1 MIRKEI
7 AKIYGVSCFALYT
20 CLANAQELRLYD
32 KNNSAPIS
40 GVSVHVKE
48 EEQTYSS
55 DREGKVILRDY
66 GLKTLRISHVGYIQ
80 LDTVISMSDGD
91 RVFEIGLFNINQE
104 LEEVYVYDGYRKI
117 SQRERIGSF
126 DQIGAEK
133 LQERTSVNILDRLDG
148 MLSGMMFDRGQSNE
162 NRESNLRVRG
172 LSTISGSKRPLII
185 LDDFPYEGDISNI
198 DPNNIENIS
207 VLKDAAATSIWGA
220 RAGNGVVVITTKKAS
235 YGEKTRVSFI
245 SNLSARQRPDLRYA
259 STMNAASFIEMERF
273 LFDQGFYNSKF
284 TLSTK
289 PGVTPVVEL
298 LKQHRDGY
306 VSDTDLESQ
315 LAAWKEIDIFDDL
328 DEVYKKGVTSQ
339 SRISLDGGSDKLGW
353 SLGIGYNN
361 GKDELA
367 GRQERLSLNS
377 NQKVKITSW
386 LEGTLGIT
394 YTEQAMRSGR
404 QGVANFSNS
413 QGDVYPYAQL
423 SDGNGNPL
431 PLVRFLRSSYLDGLD
446 YSYLQDW
453 QYYPLEDH
461 NYQTSDDKL
470 TEILFAPALRI
481 KLPKGFGAD
490 LKYLYQRQAG
500 EKNEQYRQESFFTR
514 DLVNRFTQVD
524 DGEVSYPIPLGAI
537 YDRTDAKLLVHNFRG
552 QLDYTLEKG
561 DFTTNAFAG
570 FEVRQST
577 SNSVSNRLYGFN
589 PDRYTHTQVNYATNY
604 PSFVN
609 GARAFIPN
617 RDGRSRSDSRFVSYY
632 GNASAIYKGKY
643 SLMANF
649 RKDASNF
656 FGMNA
661 NRRWNPL
668 WSAGGAWELSKEP
681 FYRSTFLPYLK
692 LRTSYGLS
700 GNLSNSMVAVTTITY
715 RPNSEYTGEQVAAI
729 SNYLNPE
736 LKWETVK
743 TWNLG
748 VDFGMQ
754 HDRVTG
760 SIEYYTKKGVDL
772 FGTSPMDYTAGIGTY
787 IMKNV
792 ASMKGSGLDLNVSSL
807 NLHGKFQWNS
817 QLLLSYNKD
826 EIVDYYLTNT
836 NANNFVGAPL
846 RISGLEGK
854 PVYSMLSYKWAGLSS
869 EDGRPLGYL
878 DGEVSENYSLLT
890 GTGTQLEDLHYHGP
904 TSPRFFGALSNSFQ
918 YKGWSLDIRLLFQ
931 FNYFLR
937 RSTIEYYNLVQNN
950 VTHTDYENR
959 WKQPGDENLTD
970 IPAFIYPA
978 TSAMQRFYINS
989 EPFVYNGS
997 FLRVQNLNI
1006 GYDLS
1011 KARFWSSN
1019 RLQIRCYLTAEN
1031 LGILWRKNNLGL
1043 DPQAGKQDLGSYPV
1057 PAVYTFGINLSL

>member
-1 MIRKEI
+1 MKI
-7 AKIYGVSCFALYT
+7 AKIYGMFCFTL
-20 CLANAQELRLYD
+20 CMCMANAQELRLYD
-32 KNNSAPIS
+32 KTDRAPLS

-48 EEQTYSS
+48 ESRTYSS
-55 DREGKVILRDY
+55 NKEGKVILE
-66 GLKTLRISHVGYIQ
+66 GHGTKTLRISHIGYIQ
-80 LDTVISMSDGD
+80 LDTVINIQKGD
-91 RVFEIGLFNINQE
+91 TFFKIGMLHLNQE

-126 DQIGAEK
+126 DHIDGNK
-133 LQERTSVNILDRLDG
+133 LQERTAVNILDRLDG
-148 MLSGMMFDRGQSNE
+148 MLSGMMFDRGQSSE
-162 NRESNLRVRG
+162 NRETNLRVRG
-172 LSTISGSKRPLII
+172 LSTISGNKRPLII

-198 DPNNIENIS
+198 DPNNVENIS

-220 RAGNGVVVITTKKAS
+220 RAGNGVVVITTKKAD
-235 YGEKTRVSFI
+235 YGEKTQVSFI
-245 SNLSARQRPDLRYA
+245 SNLSTQQRPDLRYA

-273 LFDQGFYNSKF
+273 LFGEGFYNSKF

-298 LKQHRDGY
+298 LKQHQDGY
-306 VSDTDLESQ
+306 VSDADLESQ
-315 LAAWKEIDIFDDL
+315 LAAWKGMDLFDDL
-328 DEVYKKGVTSQ
+328 DQVYTKGVTSQ
-339 SRISLDGGSDKLGW
+339 SRISFDGGSDKLGW
-353 SLGIGYNN
+353 SLGIGYTDE
-361 GKDELA
+361 KDELA

-377 NQKVKITSW
+377 SQKVKMASW
-386 LEGTLGIT
+386 LEGTLGLT

-423 SDGNGNPL
+423 ADENGNAL
-431 PLVRFLRSSYLDGLD
+431 PLVRYLRSSYLDGLD

-453 QYYPLEDH
+453 QYYPLEDYK
-461 NYQTSDDKL
+461 YQISNDKL
-470 TEILFAPALRI
+470 TEILFAPALRVR
-481 KLPKGFGAD
+481 LPKGFGAD
-490 LKYLYQRQAG
+490 LRYLYQRQAS
-500 EKNEQYRQESFFTR
+500 EKSDKYQQESFFTR

-524 DGEVSYPIPLGAI
+524 DGEVSYAIPLGAI

-552 QLDYTLEKG
+552 QMDYALEKG

-570 FEVRQST
+570 FEIRQST
-577 SNSVSNRLYGFN
+577 SSSMSNRLYGFN
-589 PDRYTHTQVNYATNY
+589 PDRYTHTEVNYATSY

-632 GNASAIYKGKY
+632 GNASGMYKGRY
-643 SLMANF
+643 SVMANF

-668 WSAGGAWELSKEP
+668 WSAGGAWELSREP

-692 LRTSYGLS
+692 VRTSYGLS
-700 GNLSNSMVAVTTITY
+700 GNLSSSMVAVTTITY

-729 SNYLNPE
+729 SNYVNPE

-754 HDRVTG
+754 NNRVTG
-760 SIEYYTKKGVDL
+760 SIEYYTKRGVDL

-792 ASMKGSGLDLNVSSL
+792 ASMKGSGLDFNISSQ
-807 NLHGKFQWNS
+807 NLIGTFQWNS
-817 QLLLSYNKD
+817 HLLLSYNRD
-826 EIVDYYLTNT
+826 EITDYYLTNT
-836 NANNFVGAPL
+836 NGNNFVGTPL
-846 RISGLEGK
+846 KISGLEGK
-854 PVYSMLSYKWAGLSS
+854 PVYSMLSYNWAGLSP

-878 DGEVSENYSLLT
+878 DGEISDNYSLLT

-918 YKGWSLDIRLLFQ
+918 YKGWSMDLRLSFQ
-931 FNYFLR
+931 FRYFLR
-937 RSTIEYYNLVQNN
+937 RSTIEYYNLVQSN
-950 VTHTDYENR
+950 VTHTDYEDR

-978 TSAMQRFYINS
+978 TSAMQSFYINA
-989 EPFVYNGS
+989 EPFVYNGG
-997 FLRVQNLNI
+997 FIRIQNMNV

-1011 KARFWSSN
+1011 KARFWSSEK
-1019 RLQIRCYLTAEN
+1019 LKMRCYVTAEN
-1031 LGILWRKNNLGL
+1031 LGILWRKNKLGL

-1057 PAVYTFGINLSL
+1057 PPIYTFGINLSL